1 MMDRP
6 WSGYCSVRRMLFA
19 GAVSACGLFIFLM
32 WFGTNSDQDNVPP
45 LLTQLIPAGHCT
57 CESSTSFECGDCL
70 SCLNSSSQL
79 SEPEHQPIWNFQYGR
94 DDRDLSLSPKQCQ
107 ESFPG
112 LFQDTHRG
120 VKYWT
125 SQGGLSSQD
134 LNNVPFND
142 GMAQAVI
149 SNGELYI
156 VAVKAKGE
164 DHRRKI
170 LATLGSIH
178 RVLAASS
185 RNQDSLPPI
194 GFIFSIEDRV
204 DDVHASGHPVWVLSR
219 KPSEESVILIPGRI
233 LVLGQQQYRPI
244 WTGRR
249 AGAVR

>member
-1 MMDRP
+1 M
-6 WSGYCSVRRMLFA
+6 
-19 GAVSACGLFIFLM
+19 M